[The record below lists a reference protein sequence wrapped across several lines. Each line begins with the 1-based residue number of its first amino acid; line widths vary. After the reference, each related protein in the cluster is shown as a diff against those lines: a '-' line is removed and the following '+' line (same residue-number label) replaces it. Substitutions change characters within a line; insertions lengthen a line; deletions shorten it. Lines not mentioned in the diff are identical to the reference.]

1 MQSRLRKAASGASAQ
16 LSTQADAAAGT
27 SGPLARLGSAQR
39 PSSERRQGRS
49 SGAAAFYARA
59 AKRKLGCDMDES
71 DREPSSKRQDGE
83 RRLVVYENGTEAQRV
98 EQRGQLVEQRG
109 ARAGRSLPVIN
120 ITFASRQR
128 EAGGLAEQLEAAVAR
143 AVAAAMEPYVR
154 ARRPDV
160 GVSLGFLRISRNSF
174 GNLQALPFSVSRN
187 FRGNLQVVPT
197 RARVQAEISSMC
209 RRVGPPETLT
219 HPFPACDRKFL
230 HDEAPQLANFFQDQ
244 RF

>member
-1 MQSRLRKAASGASAQ
+1 MA
-16 LSTQADAAAGT
+16 
-27 SGPLARLGSAQR
+27 
-39 PSSERRQGRS
+39 
-49 SGAAAFYARA
+49 
-59 AKRKLGCDMDES
+59 ES

-160 GVSLGFLRISRNSF
+160 PWSLEWCT
-174 GNLQALPFSVSRN
+174 QACPVAAT
-187 FRGNLQVVPT
+187 VW
-197 RARVQAEISSMC
+197 
-209 RRVGPPETLT
+209 RRW
-219 HPFPACDRKFL
+219 
-230 HDEAPQLANFFQDQ
+230 
-244 RF
+244 